1 VLGALEVAVDG
12 RRGAP
17 AGAKER
23 TILARLLVEAGRTVT
38 TDALLDAGWP
48 DEPPGAAGRSLQVRV
63 ARLRAFLEP
72 GRPAGAPSSLL
83 VREGGGYRLAIDPG
97 QVDAVRFERLVGDA
111 AAAPPRAALGTL
123 DEALALWRGA
133 PYADV
138 AFADFAQAEIR
149 RLDELGA
156 VARARRLRALVDL
169 GLHEQALPHLAREA
183 AEQPLREELV
193 RTWALALYRA
203 GRQVEAL
210 DALRALAARL
220 AELGLEPAH
229 ETRALEHAILVHD
242 PALAAAAAGETAA
255 EMRTAPP
262 ETAAPS
268 RLPRPAGRFFGREPL
283 LARAAELLGEHGL
296 VTIAGVGGAGKTRLS
311 LELAARAGDR
321 FAAGPWW
328 CELAPVRADDDVA
341 GAVADALGL
350 DALDDEPR
358 LAAMT
363 AGGGLLLLDNC
374 EHVVDGAAA
383 AVERLLACCP
393 ALRIVATS
401 RVPLGVDAEHV
412 VRLGG
417 LELPADAAD
426 AADSPA
432 VALFADRLRRAGGTW
447 DDADAGA
454 VAELCR
460 RLDGLPLA
468 LELAAARARSMT
480 PAEIAAR
487 LHERLS
493 LLAATGRRA
502 NPRHATLGAA
512 IDWSYELLDPAPR
525 RLFERLSV
533 FARGGTLDDVR
544 ATCAGYGVAP
554 DRVATLLDELVAHSL
569 VTTTTVGGRTRYG
582 LLETLREYGA
592 QRLVARGER
601 GRWRDRHADRY
612 ADRAR
617 AALESGFRER
627 RLPLVDEFDELRA
640 AIRWCLVADATPDRA
655 FLLAEALWWPAPAR
669 RAEEI
674 AKLVDEVV
682 GQWSGD
688 HPYRGRAL
696 GAGSVA
702 WLVAGRAATAHERA
716 VEAIAVGE
724 RVGDAS
730 LLGRRT
736 LAQIAFFAAPPAE
749 ALAAWRD
756 LAARARADGVEA
768 LGVEADGFAVQLLAA
783 AGDLD
788 AAIAG
793 AAAMRADA
801 DRLESPFMVSW
812 SRYVSGVVALERD
825 PEQARRWLERA
836 LALSR
841 ETDHHHMVRFSLRA
855 LGLAA
860 AAAGDDRDAAERML
874 AALAHDD
881 ATADGASQRTT
892 LRAIATVLAERGRAD
907 AAAELLGATEGWP
920 AAPLLRALAE
930 RARERLAEA
939 LDRGRAL
946 DLEAAK
952 ALARAELGDAAGGPD
967 TGDTRTSG

>member
-1 VLGALEVAVDG
+1 M
-12 RRGAP
+12 
-17 AGAKER
+17 
-23 TILARLLVEAGRTVT
+23 
-38 TDALLDAGWP
+38 
-48 DEPPGAAGRSLQVRV
+48 
-63 ARLRAFLEP
+63 
-72 GRPAGAPSSLL
+72 
-83 VREGGGYRLAIDPG
+83 REGGGYRLAIDPG
-97 QVDAVRFERLVGDA
+97 QVDATRFERLVAGA
-111 AAAPPRAALGTL
+111 ATAPPPAALASL
-123 DEALALWRGA
+123 DEALGLWRGA

-169 GLHEQALPHLAREA
+169 GRHEEALPQLAREA
-183 AEQPLREELV
+183 AEQPLREELA

-210 DALRALAARL
+210 EALRALGERL

-242 PALAAAAAGETAA
+242 PALAAADGD
-255 EMRTAPP
+255 APP
-262 ETAAPS
+262 VRARQPPAPS
-268 RLPRPAGRFFGREPL
+268 RLPRPAGRFFGREAL
-283 LARAAELLGEHGL
+283 LAHAATLLDDRAL

-311 LELAARAGDR
+311 IELAARAGDR

-328 CELAPVRADDDVA
+328 CELAPLRADGDVA
-341 GAVADALGL
+341 GAVADALGM

-383 AVERLLACCP
+383 AVERLLACSP

-401 RVPLGVDAEHV
+401 RVPLGVAGEHV
-412 VRLGG
+412 LRLGG

-426 AADSPA
+426 AAASPA
-432 VALFADRLRRAGGTW
+432 VALFADRLERAGGAW
-447 DDADAGA
+447 DDADAPA
-454 VAELCR
+454 VADLCR

-468 LELAAARARSMT
+468 LELAAARARSMA

-493 LLAATGRRA
+493 LLTVTGRRA

-512 IDWSYELLDPAPR
+512 IDWSYELLDQAPR

-544 ATCAGYGVAP
+544 ATCSGYGVAP
-554 DRVATLLDELVAHSL
+554 DAVGSLLDELVAHSL

-582 LLETLREYGA
+582 LLETLREYGTR
-592 QRLVARGER
+592 RLAARGER

-612 ADRAR
+612 AERAR
-617 AALESGFRER
+617 AALATGFRER
-627 RLPLVDEFDELRA
+627 RLPLVDEFDELRT
-640 AIRWCLVADATPDRA
+640 AIRWCLVADATPDRV

-669 RAEEI
+669 HAEEI
-674 AKLVDEVV
+674 ARLVDEVV
-682 GQWSGD
+682 GHWPGD
-688 HPYRGRAL
+688 HPYPGRAL

-716 VEAIAVGE
+716 VEAVAVGE

-736 LAQIAFFAAPPAE
+736 LAQIAFFAAPPGE
-749 ALAAWRD
+749 ALATWRD
-756 LAARARADGVEA
+756 VAARARADGIEA

-783 AGDLD
+783 AGDAD

-812 SRYVSGVVALERD
+812 SLYVSGVVLLERD
-825 PEQARRWLERA
+825 PEPARRWLERA

-860 AAAGDDRDAAERML
+860 AAA
-874 AALAHDD
+874 
-881 ATADGASQRTT
+881 
-892 LRAIATVLAERGRAD
+892 
-907 AAAELLGATEGWP
+907 
-920 AAPLLRALAE
+920 
-930 RARERLAEA
+930 
-939 LDRGRAL
+939 
-946 DLEAAK
+946 
-952 ALARAELGDAAGGPD
+952 
-967 TGDTRTSG
+967 